1 MTEFHLIRV
10 VEVPQAD
17 RVVCQAP
24 SCKHSVYKRIH
35 IVAQDGQITVLGSD
49 CFKRLFG
56 EKRVT
61 PSYGSGEARLLTP
74 EERQLLVENTAR
86 LIAQFEAEHQAA
98 LEEARLAAERR
109 AQFAAKQ
116 QAEAESARLAADQRR
131 RLDAERRSSLE
142 MPVAKASAWKP
153 VPITAP
159 IASRNPAPS
168 PSDPMYQAALLEIK
182 EGYRARGMDP
192 DAPGWRGVVP
202 YEAKKLY
209 FERLAQPIIP
219 PDAAR

>member
-1 MTEFHLIRV
+1 MTEVRLIRI
-10 VEVPQAD
+10 VEVSKAD

-24 SCKHSVYKRIH
+24 GCKHSVYKRIH
-35 IVAQDGQITVLGSD
+35 IVAKDGQITVLGSE
-49 CFKRLFG
+49 CFRNLFG
-56 EKRVT
+56 EKHLT
-61 PSYGSGEARLLTP
+61 PSYGSSEAKLLTP
-74 EERQLLVENTAR
+74 EERQLLAGNTAR

-116 QAEAESARLAADQRR
+116 QAAAESARLAADQRR
-131 RLDAERRSSLE
+131 RLDAERRSSLAI
-142 MPVAKASAWKP
+142 PVAKTSAWKP
-153 VPITAP
+153 AP
-159 IASRNPAPS
+159 IASRNPTPS
-168 PSDPMYQAALLEIK
+168 PSDPMYQAALLQVREK
-182 EGYRARGMDP
+182 YRAGGMDP

-209 FERLAQPIIP
+209 YERLAQPIIP